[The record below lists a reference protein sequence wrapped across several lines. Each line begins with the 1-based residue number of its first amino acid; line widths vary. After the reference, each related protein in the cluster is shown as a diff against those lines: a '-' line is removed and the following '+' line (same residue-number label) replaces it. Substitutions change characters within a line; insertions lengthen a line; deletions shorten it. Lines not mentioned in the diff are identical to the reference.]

1 MNLCFN
7 ENIIILYVKNM
18 IYVLFCVFFVV
29 LQGFCINEKGFSMQ
43 FQNVIVSGAQEL
55 KVSGINRQNLAGGV

>member
-1 MNLCFN
+1 
-7 ENIIILYVKNM
+7 M